1 MERRRNVTVTEYE
14 RHRVKHPACRWR
26 IADPGAL
33 LDHIVVHKKPDP
45 DLWKRVRR
53 VYNLCGGLPLN
64 SEWEFLIDRA
74 VAEEELL
81 QGGVVAEE
89 GQGSVDD
96 HRRWR
101 VQGRRVR
108 QGLIG

>member
-45 DLWKRVRR
+45 DLWKRVRAFLAYLFIINYLSEFHYDKSIVDFVSLKKITR
-53 VYNLCGGLPLN
+53 YN
-64 SEWEFLIDRA
+64 SDTM
-74 VAEEELL
+74 
-81 QGGVVAEE
+81 
-89 GQGSVDD
+89 
-96 HRRWR
+96 
-101 VQGRRVR
+101 
-108 QGLIG
+108 